1 MTKFYAVKKGRTTGV
16 FITWDECKSQV
27 SGFSGAIYKS
37 FPSMKLANDFIS
49 NEKQTNVTNNEEIQ
63 LNEHLLNKPS
73 CLRKE
78 VLGKRTD
85 NCGRSTSKS
94 IFTKIEQKNTG
105 LKYGKNVIFCD
116 GGHNKMTGDCAFG
129 SVVNNVGEDLIEKH
143 KELFPDMELRD
154 VMLPLGRRFIMVSNF
169 TDCKNQQN
177 NGAELMA
184 MVAALRIALTDKSI
198 DLIYSDSDL
207 MLKYWSKKLNPEKRR
222 TMDPRKVEYIDELI
236 YLRKEYEKYS
246 ENKLAKISGEKNK
259 ADLGFHC

>member
-1 MTKFYAVKKGRTTGV
+1 MPKFYAVKKGRTTGV
-16 FITWDECKSQV
+16 FMTWDECKLQV

-37 FPSMKLANDFIS
+37 FPSMKLAEEFIS
-49 NEKQTNVTNNEEIQ
+49 GEMESGKKELSTR
-63 LNEHLLNKPS
+63 LLNKPGR
-73 CLRKE
+73 LRME
-78 VLGKRTD
+78 ALGKRTVQ
-85 NCGRSTSKS
+85 CSRSVANVIKS
-94 IFTKIEQKNTG
+94 EPE
-105 LKYGKNVIFCD
+105 YGENVIFCD

-154 VMLPLGRRFIMVSNF
+154 VMLPLGRRFIMVSHF
-169 TDCKNQQN
+169 SDCKSQQN

-184 MVAALRIALTDKSI
+184 MVAALRIALTDNSI

-246 ENKLAKISGEKNK
+246 ENRLAKIEGEKNK
-259 ADLGFHC
+259 ADLGFHK